1 MVDSWNSPGDSWR
14 NGIFY
19 LYVSGEKIFSVVD
32 VLELETIFSF
42 YSKAPIEG
50 LCVNDVQLNS
60 ADIYKSASEYFW
72 GDGVEVVK
80 GLFDLTATAM
90 SDNGCFLYFI
100 KTSIGDRLVWSVD
113 GGMCQRGVSGDGC
126 CIECDQEASLLL
138 FISCRKKKRG
148 RQHKG
153 DRFEWHLLKR

>member
-1 MVDSWNSPGDSWR
+1 MIVGDPFYFALQFDVVDSWNSPGDSWR

-32 VLELETIFSF
+32 VLELEAIFSF

-90 SDNGCFLYFI
+90 SDNGCFLYFL

-113 GGMCQRGVSGDGC
+113 GGACVKEVYLEMDVVLNVIKKLRSC
-126 CIECDQEASLLL
+126 SL
-138 FISCRKKKRG
+138 
-148 RQHKG
+148 
-153 DRFEWHLLKR
+153 

>member
-1 MVDSWNSPGDSWR
+1 M
-14 NGIFY
+14 
-19 LYVSGEKIFSVVD
+19 SGEKIFSVVD

-113 GGMCQRGVSGDGC
+113 GGACVKEVYLEMDVVLNVIKKLRSC
-126 CIECDQEASLLL
+126 SL
-138 FISCRKKKRG
+138 
-148 RQHKG
+148 
-153 DRFEWHLLKR
+153 